1 MAQNPRALIRI
12 DLNQFKLHIALKGA
26 PELTLH
32 FNSPSRQF
40 YLSVIAL
47 VVHEMKKRGQITSIS
62 LEDHLDLLA
71 LMNETVGGSAG
82 SSQKEHLLPRI
93 YRKWK
98 DALPDLEDA
107 PLFKVLGRKR
117 DYEEGIGPGYRFTD
131 KQKDTWANLFEYRG
145 SEEYVRLRF
154 SIDKLE
160 IGLDDVAIIYGED
173 PQLADGAAWEA
184 FIEGLHREAK
194 EIPGPTSHVLG
205 EPKRPA
211 AWQRTKRNLWH
222 SRWRWPALAVV
233 MALVAVFALWRSSSY
248 TPNEEI
254 ASPEKMAFPL
264 PDKPSIAVLPFV
276 NMSED
281 PKQEFFS
288 DGMTDEIITAL
299 SKVPYLF
306 VIGRNSTFSY
316 KGKPVKI
323 CQVAEELGVRYVLEG
338 SFRKAGDRVRVTAQ
352 LIDAIKGHHLW
363 AERYDRELKDI
374 FALQDEITMKI
385 LWALEVKLTEGE
397 QATTRRKVT
406 DNLEAYLKALQA
418 IDYVGRGNRDDNLLA
433 RKMAE
438 EAMALDP
445 EYARPYRI
453 LAITHVMDSIYGTST
468 SPKSSV
474 EQALELAQKA
484 ISMDDSDPCGYETL
498 SFIYLIKRQHDKAI
512 AEAERAIA
520 LDPNGADAHHR
531 LGHALHYAGRP
542 QEAIA
547 SFEKAIRIN
556 PIAPACYFWNLGR
569 SYRAAGRYE
578 EAIGEFRKAI
588 NRTPDSFFAH
598 SGLAAT
604 YSLAGREEEARAE
617 VAEVLRIKPNASLEV
632 SARRLPYKNKADT
645 DRIIDALRK
654 AGLPEMP
661 PLPLPDKPSIA
672 VLPFTNM
679 TGDPEHEYL
688 CDGITE
694 QVITC
699 LSKTPKL
706 FVIARHSTFTY
717 KGRPV
722 RVQQVSRELGARYVM
737 EGSIHRSGDR
747 IRVTAQLIDA
757 ITGHHL
763 WAERYDRELKDV
775 FALQDEITME
785 ILRALEVKLTE
796 GEQARIYRRGTDNI
810 DAYVKALKA
819 VAHHERTNK
828 DDMIVARRLCKEA
841 IVLDPEYA
849 RPYRVLAYTYLLEP
863 LYGTG
868 TPPRKSFERASELAR
883 KAVSLDDSHPCG
895 YEVLSYIHAMTRQY
909 DKAIAEA
916 ERAIA
921 LDPNGADAHV
931 ALGYALHIAGRPE
944 EAIACIKKA
953 IRSNPIAPGHYFHQL
968 GSACRMV
975 GLNEEAIAAYRKALD
990 RSPDS
995 IMTHVHLTA
1004 TYSLTGRDHEARAQ
1018 AKEVLRVQP
1027 TFSVERYVK
1036 QLRYKDRSEIER
1048 LKQAL
1053 RKAGLK

>member
-1 MAQNPRALIRI
+1 MAQNPRGLIRI
-12 DLNQFKLHIALKGA
+12 DLNQFKLHISLKE
-26 PELTLH
+26 ELEVSLH

-40 YLSVIAL
+40 YLSVIAF
-47 VVHEMKKRGQITSIS
+47 VVHEMKKRGHITSIP
-62 LEDHLDLLA
+62 LEEHLDLLA
-71 LMNETVGGSAG
+71 LLNETVGDSAG
-82 SSQKEHLLPRI
+82 SSEKEHLLPRI

-117 DYEEGIGPGYRFTD
+117 DYDDGLGRTYPFT
-131 KQKDTWANLFEYRG
+131 QAEKDTWANLFEYRG
-145 SEEYVRLRF
+145 SEQYVRLRF
-154 SIDKLE
+154 SIDTLG
-160 IGLDDVAIIYGED
+160 ISLDEVVITYGED
-173 PQLADGAAWEA
+173 PELTDAVAWEA
-184 FIEGLHREAK
+184 FLTSLHREAK
-194 EIPGPTSHVLG
+194 ESPELTPQAVEGQKT
-205 EPKRPA
+205 PA
-211 AWQRTKRNLWH
+211 LWQRTSRRLWH
-222 SRWRWPALAVV
+222 SKWRWPALAAVI
-233 MALVAVFALWRSSSY
+233 ALVVAFAVWRFSWY
-248 TPNEEI
+248 APDEEI
-254 ASPEKMAFPL
+254 ASPENMAFPL
-264 PDKPSIAVLPFV
+264 PHKPSL
-276 NMSED
+276 
-281 PKQEFFS
+281 
-288 DGMTDEIITAL
+288 
-299 SKVPYLF
+299 
-306 VIGRNSTFSY
+306 
-316 KGKPVKI
+316 
-323 CQVAEELGVRYVLEG
+323 
-338 SFRKAGDRVRVTAQ
+338 
-352 LIDAIKGHHLW
+352 
-363 AERYDRELKDI
+363 
-374 FALQDEITMKI
+374 
-385 LWALEVKLTEGE
+385 
-397 QATTRRKVT
+397 
-406 DNLEAYLKALQA
+406 
-418 IDYVGRGNRDDNLLA
+418 
-433 RKMAE
+433 
-438 EAMALDP
+438 
-445 EYARPYRI
+445 
-453 LAITHVMDSIYGTST
+453 
-468 SPKSSV
+468 
-474 EQALELAQKA
+474 
-484 ISMDDSDPCGYETL
+484 
-498 SFIYLIKRQHDKAI
+498 
-512 AEAERAIA
+512 
-520 LDPNGADAHHR
+520 
-531 LGHALHYAGRP
+531 
-542 QEAIA
+542 
-547 SFEKAIRIN
+547 
-556 PIAPACYFWNLGR
+556 
-569 SYRAAGRYE
+569 
-578 EAIGEFRKAI
+578 
-588 NRTPDSFFAH
+588 
-598 SGLAAT
+598 
-604 YSLAGREEEARAE
+604 
-617 VAEVLRIKPNASLEV
+617 
-632 SARRLPYKNKADT
+632 
-645 DRIIDALRK
+645 
-654 AGLPEMP
+654 
-661 PLPLPDKPSIA
+661 A

-679 TGDPEHEYL
+679 SRDPEQEYL

-694 QVITC
+694 QIITC

-717 KGRPV
+717 KGRPEK
-722 RVQQVSRELGARYVM
+722 VQQVSRELGVRYVM
-737 EGSIHRSGDR
+737 EGSVHRSGDR
-747 IRVTAQLIDA
+747 IRITAQLIDA

-868 TPPRKSFERASELAR
+868 TPPRKSFERALELAR

-895 YEVLSYIHAMTRQY
+895 YEVLSYIYAMARQY

-921 LDPNGADAHV
+921 LDPNGADSHV

-995 IMTHVHLTA
+995 IISHVHLTA

-1036 QLRYKDRSEIER
+1036 QLRYKDQSEKER

-1053 RKAGLK
+1053 RKAGLQ